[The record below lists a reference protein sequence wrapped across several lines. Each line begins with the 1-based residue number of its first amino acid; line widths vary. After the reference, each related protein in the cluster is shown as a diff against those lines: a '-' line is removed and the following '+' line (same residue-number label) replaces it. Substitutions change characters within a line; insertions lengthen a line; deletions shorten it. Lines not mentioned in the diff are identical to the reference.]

1 MARIE
6 GGCHCGAIRYTLSA
20 PPEASMRFKSRAT
33 TTDIVKR
40 TGGAHDQCMRMIV
53 AVAALVLAAC
63 SPPSV
68 GETEHPSME
77 TTATTAPGQ
86 LEEFMLP
93 SGNIGCAYIPA
104 GGTAVYRSPDG
115 RAELQCDRVA
125 PAYVRIVLSETG
137 PGVVQENLGEA
148 PCCSGE
154 VVAHGQ
160 TWSRGPFT
168 CESAEAGLTCTN
180 ASGNRLVL
188 SRERAETN

>member
-1 MARIE
+1 MR
-6 GGCHCGAIRYTLSA
+6 GMTQPMRYSL
-20 PPEASMRFKSRAT
+20 
-33 TTDIVKR
+33 IL
-40 TGGAHDQCMRMIV
+40 CL
-53 AVAALVLAAC
+53 AALAIAAC
-63 SPPSV
+63 SPPEV
-68 GETEHPSME
+68 AQTEHPSME
-77 TTATTAPGQ
+77 TAAQPPGQ

-137 PGVVQENLGEA
+137 AGVVQENLGEA

-168 CESAEAGLTCTN
+168 CESAETGLTCTN

-188 SRERAETN
+188 SRDQVEAN